1 MSNLKQN
8 TRNTEKI
15 AGIFAI
21 LAGLSLIAT
30 ILTRFEFISFF
41 SSFSEDLDYLFDN
54 LFLVRLNSII
64 WMNTALILTISASTF
79 IVLLN
84 PYHKLFSWLI
94 GFFLILAAA
103 MICVSGIKG
112 FSIIDIVR
120 NFKEL
125 NLSGSDALNISIFA
139 LSREKEIYIVTAYTL
154 LGLAFFSIGMFAFR
168 TKKLSYI
175 TGIISTITGII
186 LPVFTSFIPEG
197 LMADIGLLIGCITF
211 MIIGVRLL
219 FRGLEKVSKRAEKKQ
234 SKEKENI

>member
-1 MSNLKQN
+1 MNFNNRKEIIKFYYFAAMSTPKIN

-54 LFLVRLNSII
+54 LSLVRLNSII
-64 WMNTALILTISASTF
+64 WMTTALILTVSASTF

-94 GFFLILAAA
+94 GFFMILAAA

-112 FSIIDIVR
+112 FSIIDIIS

-125 NLSGSDALNISIFA
+125 NLSGSDALNISILPFHA
-139 LSREKEIYIVTAYTL
+139 RKKFISLLRIPY
-154 LGLAFFSIGMFAFR
+154 LGLPSFSLECLPSEQ
-168 TKKLSYI
+168 KKSL
-175 TGIISTITGII
+175 I
-186 LPVFTSFIPEG
+186 LPVLSAP
-197 LMADIGLLIGCITF
+197 LQ
-211 MIIGVRLL
+211 VL
-219 FRGLEKVSKRAEKKQ
+219 FFQFLREFAKALWQ
-234 SKEKENI
+234 I

>member
-1 MSNLKQN
+1 MSTPKIN

-54 LFLVRLNSII
+54 LSLVRLNSII
-64 WMNTALILTISASTF
+64 WMTTALILTVSASTF

-94 GFFLILAAA
+94 GFFMILAAA

-112 FSIIDIVR
+112 FSIIDIIS

-125 NLSGSDALNISIFA
+125 NLSGSDALNISIFT
-139 LSREKEIYIVTAYTL
+139 LSREKEIYIITAYTI
-154 LGLAFFSIGMFAFR
+154 LGLAFFFIGMFAFR
-168 TKKLSYI
+168 TKKISYI
-175 TGIISTITGII
+175 TGVISTITGII
-186 LPVFTSFIPEG
+186 LPVFTGIPES
-197 LMADIGLLIGCITF
+197 LMADIGLLMGCITF
-211 MIIGVRLL
+211 LIIGVRLL
-219 FRGLEKVSKRAEKKQ
+219 FRGLERISKRAAKKLNKA
-234 SKEKENI
+234 KETI

>member
-1 MSNLKQN
+1 MSTPKIN

-54 LFLVRLNSII
+54 LSLVRLNSII
-64 WMNTALILTISASTF
+64 WMTTALILTVSASTF

-94 GFFLILAAA
+94 GFFMILAAA

-112 FSIIDIVR
+112 FSIIDIIS

-125 NLSGSDALNISIFA
+125 NLSGSDALNISIFT
-139 LSREKEIYIVTAYTL
+139 LSREKEIYIITAYTI
-154 LGLAFFSIGMFAFR
+154 LGLAFFFIGMFAFR
-168 TKKLSYI
+168 TKKISYI
-175 TGIISTITGII
+175 TGVISTITGII
-186 LPVFTSFIPEG
+186 LPVFTGIRES
-197 LMADIGLLIGCITF
+197 LMADIGLLMGCITF
-211 MIIGVRLL
+211 LIIGVRLL
-219 FRGLEKVSKRAEKKQ
+219 FRGLERISKRAAKKLNKA
-234 SKEKENI
+234 KETI